1 MRKADWYFFCGFM
14 GRCDALPR
22 NEAKKKQNNFNKLLN
37 FQLTNSKKLSIMK
50 FKFKVL
56 VILVGDLPLKSI

>member
-14 GRCDALPR
+14 GRCD
-22 NEAKKKQNNFNKLLN
+22 AKKKQNNFNKLLN

-50 FKFKVL
+50 FKFKVF